1 MKSYFFPFCEQSILV
16 AEKIT
21 QKVEGQKKP
30 AVCDTYI
37 IDYEGNKVSGMYQ
50 FTAASTSDDAATRI
64 TSVRFTLMNIQFDR
78 NKRYFLIL
86 RDIDSPTD
94 YIEREQFIIDILAF
108 KVL

>member
-1 MKSYFFPFCEQSILV
+1 
-16 AEKIT
+16 
-21 QKVEGQKKP
+21 
-30 AVCDTYI
+30 
-37 IDYEGNKVSGMYQ
+37 
-50 FTAASTSDDAATRI
+50 
-64 TSVRFTLMNIQFDR
+64 MNIQFDR